1 VTPSPFAGVFFSAPF
16 AGVDRE
22 RPESVTPCQLKCW
35 PGGLIKSKQ
44 EPMGWTVIARW
55 ANTYVCIKKYMF
67 VILILNFYLLIKK
80 D

>member
-1 VTPSPFAGVFFSAPF
+1 
-16 AGVDRE
+16 
-22 RPESVTPCQLKCW
+22 
-35 PGGLIKSKQ
+35 
-44 EPMGWTVIARW
+44 MGWTVIARW